1 MALPSAPPAQF
12 NFAQFLIAANNSRK
26 DKTALIDDVGS
37 LTYGQMA
44 DQIRACA
51 AGLRK
56 LGLKREERVLAD
68 ARQQRLGGVI
78 FGCALCGCGA
88 CGGQHFADC

>member
-26 DKTALIDDVGS
+26 DKTALMDDVGT
-37 LTYGQMA
+37 LTYGGMA

-51 AGLRK
+51 SGLRK
-56 LGLKREERVLAD
+56 LGLKREERVLLLIMKA
-68 ARQQRLGGVI
+68 
-78 FGCALCGCGA
+78 
-88 CGGQHFADC
+88 